1 MGNRAPCQ
9 TIRPRRHVV
18 YPRYASYGNVFV
30 ATNRS
35 WPRKEEKKKKRE
47 EKRKKKAAAARWPV
61 KVGQG
66 RGEPR
71 SLGRRRRGGGEGA
84 VLRSGTTDVIFIP
97 GPGRGQRGHRRTG
110 DE

>member
-30 ATNRS
+30 ATNGS

-71 SLGRRRRGGGEGA
+71 SLGEEERGRRGGRITERHDRRNIHPGSWP
-84 VLRSGTTDVIFIP
+84 RSA
-97 GPGRGQRGHRRTG
+97 GPSADWR
-110 DE
+110 

>member
-1 MGNRAPCQ
+1 MG
-9 TIRPRRHVV
+9 T
-18 YPRYASYGNVFV
+18 F
-30 ATNRS
+30 S
-35 WPRKEEKKKKRE
+35 WPRTGRGRERRKKRE
-47 EKRKKKAAAARWPV
+47 GEKDGRRGKERGTSAAARWPV

-71 SLGRRRRGGGEGA
+71 EERRKGGGGG

-97 GPGRGQRGHRRTG
+97 GPGRGQRGHQRTG